1 MVRLPSIIF
10 PFNGK
15 TIFTTCFMFGD
26 VGGGGGGVRA
36 DQLDVTFCAVLHA
49 LSKDT
54 MILQSTCNI

>member
-1 MVRLPSIIF
+1 MVRLFSLHAS
-10 PFNGK
+10 
-15 TIFTTCFMFGD
+15 CLVM
-26 VGGGGGGVRA
+26 GGGGGVGVRV